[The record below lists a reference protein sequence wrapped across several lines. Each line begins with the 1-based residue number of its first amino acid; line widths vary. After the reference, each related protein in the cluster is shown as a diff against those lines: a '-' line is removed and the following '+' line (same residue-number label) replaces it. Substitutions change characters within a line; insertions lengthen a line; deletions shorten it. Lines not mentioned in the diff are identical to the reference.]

1 MPAKVFTHPFT
12 FPSTDGVGVD
22 RAGLSRARALLAE
35 AGYRVV
41 DGVMVNAAGEPFVI
55 EFLSSRR
62 PDQRILLPYVRSL
75 SILGIQADIRM
86 IDRTGYFNRRRNA
99 DYDAILVGGRIQVP
113 PSWQLR
119 PFFHSSSTLHMNA
132 SGLNDPAV
140 DALVEA
146 ALSATH
152 FDKFVSACR
161 ALDRVLLWNYY
172 QFPLDARGDIR
183 IVYWDKFGRPDLP
196 EEMYV
201 APFPDGWWFDEEKAA
216 RIKF

>member
-1 MPAKVFTHPFT
+1 M
-12 FPSTDGVGVD
+12 
-22 RAGLSRARALLAE
+22 
-35 AGYRVV
+35 
-41 DGVMVNAAGEPFVI
+41 I
-55 EFLSSRR
+55 EFLSFLRS
-62 PDQRILLPYVRSL
+62 DQRILLPYLRSL

-86 IDRTGYFNRRRNA
+86 IDQTGYYNRRRNA
-99 DYDAILVGGRIQVP
+99 DYDATLVGGGFEVP
-113 PSWQLR
+113 PSWELR
-119 PFFHSSSTLHMNA
+119 PYFHSSSTLYLNA

-152 FDKFVSACR
+152 LNGFVSACR

-172 QFPLDARGDIR
+172 QVPLDALGDTR

-201 APFPDGWWFDEEKAA
+201 APFPDGWWFDEGKAA
-216 RIKF
+216 RISF